1 MPKNKTVVKND
12 FYCVEC
18 GNRGIPAA
26 RTTRHQREAGHLKR
40 MYCLHCKK
48 ETNHAEIRPFG
59 NYRLDDFQEEFE
71 LGRFVN
77 GVKIPVKDL
86 PACSELNCYYNRHG
100 KCWNSKEDY
109 LCNRRIQENVLS
121 NTRIQETISKC
132 SNVF

>member
-1 MPKNKTVVKND
+1 MRDLTMAKNKTVVKND

-59 NYRLDDFQEEFE
+59 NYRYEDFQEEFYQ
-71 LGRFVN
+71 N
-77 GVKIPVKDL
+77 IK
-86 PACSELNCYYNRHG
+86 
-100 KCWNSKEDY
+100 
-109 LCNRRIQENVLS
+109 VLYKKMDKR
-121 NTRIQETISKC
+121 TEKLKR
-132 SNVF
+132 

>member
-12 FYCVEC
+12 FYCTEC

-40 MYCLHCKK
+40 MYCLFCKK

-59 NYRLDDFQEEFE
+59 NYRYEDFREEFE
-71 LGRFVN
+71 LGRFVD

-86 PACSELNCYYNRHG
+86 KSCSNMECDYNKHG
-100 KCWNSKEDY
+100 KYWNSNGSYKCE
-109 LCNRRIQENVLS
+109 
-121 NTRIQETISKC
+121 TREE
-132 SNVF
+132 